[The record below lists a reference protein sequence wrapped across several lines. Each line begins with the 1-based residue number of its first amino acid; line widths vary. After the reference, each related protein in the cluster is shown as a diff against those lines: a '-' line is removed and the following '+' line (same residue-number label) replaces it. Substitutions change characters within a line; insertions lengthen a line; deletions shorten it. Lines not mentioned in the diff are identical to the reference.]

1 MGSKCGSV
9 GTTQNDAGFL
19 RKKETQNNVSVEDRG
34 REGYSRLEGQAG
46 RTYLQGSCVK
56 AFLK

>member
-9 GTTQNDAGFL
+9 GTTQNDAIFL
-19 RKKETQNNVSVEDRG
+19 RKKETQNNVSGEDRG

-46 RTYLQGSCVK
+46 HTYI
-56 AFLK
+56 